1 MGSEKESRYG
11 RRPTHEEMDAAM
23 AESVRRAL
31 IIHKALGEPIW
42 IMRDGEVVKIPA
54 EEIEV
59 SSEPVKGAPPFRGGS
74 SEPAG

>member
-1 MGSEKESRYG
+1 MNLRKKSSYG
-11 RRPTHEEMDAAM
+11 RLASWEEMDSAM

-31 IIHKALGEPIW
+31 IVHKALGEPIW
-42 IMRDGEVVKIPA
+42 VLRDGEVVKIPA

-74 SEPAG
+74 SEATG

>member
-1 MGSEKESRYG
+1 
-11 RRPTHEEMDAAM
+11 MDAAM